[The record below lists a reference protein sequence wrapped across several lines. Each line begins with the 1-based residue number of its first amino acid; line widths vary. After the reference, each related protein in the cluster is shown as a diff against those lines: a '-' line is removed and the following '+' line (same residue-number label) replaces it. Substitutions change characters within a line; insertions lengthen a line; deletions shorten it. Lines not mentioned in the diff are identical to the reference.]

1 MSLDLWALWKF
12 SKSRKCWIMNLEN
25 IITEIYDT
33 ATQQYPA
40 YSSPAR
46 KDYVPQSARNTP
58 NFPYQKQNDLTNP
71 PPESV
76 PSIPWPLQTVVD
88 DFADSF
94 VYLATGMNKI
104 SSCLRN
110 NPSLKKEQK
119 EKLLEL
125 FKESK
130 KALIKIRN
138 VGSQLVDVVN
148 MAGPQ
153 PSQNPVPQPVPPPHE
168 SEPIKQTIKIRV
180 K

>member
-1 MSLDLWALWKF
+1 
-12 SKSRKCWIMNLEN
+12 MNLEK

-33 ATQQYPA
+33 APKQYPA

-46 KDYVPQSARNTP
+46 KDFLPQSARNTP
-58 NFPYQKQNDLTNP
+58 NFPYQKQDDLTNP

-104 SSCLRN
+104 ASCLRN
-110 NPSLKKEQK
+110 NPTLKSEQK
-119 EKLLEL
+119 ENLLVL
-125 FKESK
+125 FKEAK
-130 KALIKIRN
+130 KALVKIRN
-138 VGSQLVDVVN
+138 VGTKLVDTVN

-153 PSQNPVPQPVPPPHE
+153 PSQNPVPQPVPPPAE
-168 SEPIKQTIKIRV
+168 SQPNSPVVKIKI